1 MVEEWMES
9 GERRAASGGG
19 GGSVHAKMF
28 EADRILGNR
37 TDLF

>member
-1 MVEEWMES
+1 MES